1 MRWLAL
7 AVTFVAVVALAGCGV
22 GPGKKLSGGGAQL
35 EITRNFGQKQLYT
48 TSVPEIRKDQTVMR
62 LLESKR
68 NVKLRYGGKFVDGI
82 EGLNSTNSG
91 GHSDWFYFVNGIE
104 ASVGAA
110 ERTLSPGDVVQWD
123 YRNWDAA
130 MRVPAIVG
138 AYPEPFLRG
147 SEGKRLPVRI
157 ECAEPGKPACDDV
170 QKRLSDLGVPAAS
183 SVLGSSAGPKTLRV
197 VVGPWSKLRS
207 LSGAVGSLDGPP
219 SASGVFARFS
229 SDGRSLRLL
238 DDKAH
243 PVRNAPPGSGLVA
256 ATATEGSQPVWVITG
271 LNDAGVD
278 AAARSLTKDALHNA
292 YAVAVMPGGNVRLPV
307 IGGAG

>member
-1 MRWLAL
+1 MRRLAL
-7 AVTFVAVVALAGCGV
+7 VIALVAVVALTGCGV
-22 GPGKKLSGGGAQL
+22 GPGKKLSGGARL
-35 EITRNFGQKQLYT
+35 EITRNFGQQQLYT
-48 TSVPEIRKDQTVMR
+48 ASVPEIRKDQTVMR

-68 NVKLRYGGKFVDGI
+68 KVELRYGGKFVDGI
-82 EGLNSTNSG
+82 EGLHSTTSG

-110 ERTLSPGDVVQWD
+110 DRTLSPGDVVQWD

-170 QKRLSDLGVPAAS
+170 QKRLSDLGVPAAA

-197 VVGPWSKLRS
+197 VVGPWSRLRS

-219 SASGVFARFS
+219 NASGVFARFS
-229 SDGRSLRLL
+229 AGGGSLQLL
-238 DDKAH
+238 DEKGR

-278 AAARSLTKDALHNA
+278 AAAGALTKGALHNA
-292 YAVAVMPGGNVRLPV
+292 YAVAVTPSGNIRLPV